1 MSTKWISSHLAC
13 RIDEQ
18 PQKSPK
24 DRTFKLREWTCWYA
38 WVSCLST
45 GHPGAGAHAASP
57 SWKTLQPLWND
68 CELWHWRYQHLL
80 FEYKT
85 RFHENGWA
93 ATWFRLFVLG
103 STATTMACDLQKYVI
118 KYASYAWMTIRLTLW
133 SAPGHLSV
141 TSWLGPSK
149 ESTFVPEPGEKSS
162 SFYSTRNSLL
172 FSEAKLS
179 LIYYYLQLSPLSHLV
194 IRSYSAFSISR
205 PVAKAAPNKAKL
217 QAHLICVWFMYY
229 WKVFKSCI
237 LKEILDK
244 NLRGIFDA
252 TKGHPHTQKLC
263 N

>member
-68 CELWHWRYQHLL
+68 CELWHWRYRHLL

-103 STATTMACDLQKYVI
+103 STATTMACDLQKDNGQ
-118 KYASYAWMTIRLTLW
+118 SHAWTTIGLTLW
-133 SAPGHLSV
+133 SSPGHLSV

-149 ESTFVPEPGEKSS
+149 ESTSVPEPGEKSTL
-162 SFYSTRNSLL
+162 FDGTIYKKKVFRGEVELSLL
-172 FSEAKLS
+172 FSAVG
-179 LIYYYLQLSPLSHLV
+179 PL
-194 IRSYSAFSISR
+194 
-205 PVAKAAPNKAKL
+205 
-217 QAHLICVWFMYY
+217 
-229 WKVFKSCI
+229 
-237 LKEILDK
+237 
-244 NLRGIFDA
+244 
-252 TKGHPHTQKLC
+252 
-263 N
+263 